1 MKKTRKRILGL
12 AGLFLVAF
20 MTVLALL
27 LPDSGASALTT
38 NPITDEVQVQVVG
51 SEPDVTIASPGDDA
65 VLVEPSQYFQF
76 DFANV
81 DTTSAELQYTDASGD
96 THIYT
101 IDTLDPHYDPTT
113 GSSPKYVLEL
123 LGEGYGYGEYQ
134 LTVTGIGFDGAFDE
148 DTVKFSFYPVYGEVF
163 GPDNDNNYSLG
174 VHYDEDNE
182 DLDTIEINV
191 YGPDGELITD
201 LSPIRIKAP
210 ESEVDLPFGDLGL
223 PSGTYTVEIV
233 ALDKDAN
240 RLFDPYDILISYTK
254 KGDPEPVPAPDTGSF
269 FGGINVSSTD
279 ITITALVVF
288 VLFSAVAAAIII
300 KSRVSEKA

>member
-1 MKKTRKRILGL
+1 MKKTKKKILGL

-51 SEPDVTIASPGDDA
+51 SEPDVTITSPGNDA

-81 DTTSAELQYTDASGD
+81 DTTSAEVQYTDASGN
-96 THIYT
+96 THVYT
-101 IDTLDPHYDPTT
+101 IDTVDPHYDPTT
-113 GSSPKYVLEL
+113 GSSPKYALEL

-163 GPDNDNNYSLG
+163 GPDDDNNYSLE

-201 LSPIRIKAP
+201 LSPIRIKTP

-233 ALDKDAN
+233 ALDKDGN

-254 KGDPEPVPAPDTGSF
+254 KDDPEPVPAPDTGSF
-269 FGGINVSSTD
+269 FGGINVSSAD

-300 KSRVSEKA
+300 KSRASEKA